1 MDKEEKR
8 RYKREECF
16 FVGLVNDKLVY
27 VADISRGGMKL
38 LAPDPL
44 GKVGDIIKFNAHIPS
59 DVLEDIIIESRIAW
73 INPIEYEAAFLVG
86 IEFVDNSP
94 EFEKNI
100 NYIIELNDFIIKI
113 RKNLLS

>member
-44 GKVGDIIKFNAHIPS
+44 GKVGDINAHIPS

-73 INPIEYEAAFLVG
+73 INPIEDEAAFLVG

-100 NYIIELNDFIIKI
+100 NYIIELNEFIIKI